1 MSARLDGRTALV
13 TGSTG
18 GIGRAIAE
26 AFAAEGAY
34 VIVSGR
40 RADAGAEV
48 VAGIMANGGR
58 ATFIEADLTSDV
70 RHFAEAALAAAD
82 GRIDI
87 LVNNAAQLVP
97 LTPTAETT
105 DELIDRALAVN
116 IKAPII
122 LTGVLAPLMVAR
134 GSGAVINIGSINA
147 STGMGGSALYST
159 TKAAIHSLTRS
170 WAAEYGASG
179 VRVNTVAPGPTETE
193 FNVAN
198 VEHLGPLLRGTASGR
213 LSSLAEVAAA
223 AIYLASDESSNTH
236 GISLA
241 VDGGMG
247 AITRVT
253 A

>member
-1 MSARLDGRTALV
+1 MTARLDGRTALV

-34 VIVSGR
+34 AIVSGR
-40 RADAGAEV
+40 RADLGAEV
-48 VAGIMANGGR
+48 VAGIIANGGR
-58 ATFIEADLTSDV
+58 ATFVGADLTTDV
-70 RHFAEAALAAAD
+70 PALANAALAAAD

-97 LTPTAETT
+97 LTPTADTAV
-105 DELIDRALAVN
+105 DLIDQALAVN
-116 IKAPII
+116 IKAPIV
-122 LTGVLAPLMVAR
+122 LTGVLAPLMAAR
-134 GSGAVINIGSINA
+134 GSGVVINIGSINA
-147 STGMGGSALYST
+147 TTGMGGSALYST
-159 TKAAIHSLTRS
+159 TKAAIHSLTRT
-170 WAAEYGASG
+170 WAAEYGSAG
-179 VRVNTVAPGPTETE
+179 VRVNTLAPGPTETD
-193 FNVAN
+193 FNAAN
-198 VEHLGPLLRGTASGR
+198 VEHLRPLLRGTASGR

-236 GISLA
+236 GISLP